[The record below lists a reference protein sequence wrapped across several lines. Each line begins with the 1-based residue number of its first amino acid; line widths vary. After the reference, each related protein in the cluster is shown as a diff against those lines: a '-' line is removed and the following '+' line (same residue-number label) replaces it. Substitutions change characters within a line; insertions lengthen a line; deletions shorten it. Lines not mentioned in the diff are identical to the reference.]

1 MFVKFRIAWRS
12 GPIGRGFIGLLI
24 VGLVIFLSSC
34 ALFLMK
40 MERLG
45 IWPLLLMFIGI
56 PVAIAGAAGVRMQV
70 EGSRRRPLD

>member
-1 MFVKFRIAWRS
+1 
-12 GPIGRGFIGLLI
+12 
-24 VGLVIFLSSC
+24 
-34 ALFLMK
+34 MK